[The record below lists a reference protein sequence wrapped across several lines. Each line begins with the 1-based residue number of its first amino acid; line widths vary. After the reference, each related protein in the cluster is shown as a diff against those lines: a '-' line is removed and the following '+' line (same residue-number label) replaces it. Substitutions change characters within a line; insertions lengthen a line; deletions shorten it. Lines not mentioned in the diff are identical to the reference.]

1 MKRILFIFAILLLSV
16 SGFTQ
21 NSVNY
26 YFGRLTPVVKKEKLP
41 EVVYVGDILD
51 EMWIDLIMPYEE
63 RLELEARRKQEY
75 SVGTYLYPTLGYE
88 MLIDYDSVEIFVR
101 SKGELLSSISS
112 EEKLTTEQKKL
123 LNSAD
128 LGSDIHIKISYSY
141 KKQAKDQSGADR
153 KIVHGFLDVNVV
165 PETEAEFPG
174 GFNQLTKYLMDNVIH
189 KVDEAKYADNLLQAS
204 VKFAIDEEGRIV
216 HAGILNSSGDQ
227 KIDKLILEAMN
238 KMPKWKPAE
247 DSKGIKVQ
255 QEFRIPFGGGA
266 GC

>member
-1 MKRILFIFAILLLSV
+1 MKHSLIALVIFIFTIPGFSQD
-16 SGFTQ
+16 SG
-21 NSVNY
+21 NY
-26 YFGRLTPVVKKEKLP
+26 YFGRLTPIVKKEKLP
-41 EVVYVGDILD
+41 EVVFVSDILD
-51 EMWIDLIMPYEE
+51 EMWIDLIMPYED
-63 RLELEARRKQEY
+63 RLDLEARRKHEY

-88 MLIDYDSVEIFVR
+88 MLINYDSVEIYVR
-101 SKGELLSSISS
+101 SKGELLSSRSS
-112 EEKLTTEQKKL
+112 GEKLTREQKNL
-123 LNSAD
+123 LNLAD

-141 KKQAKDQSGADR
+141 KNQKKEHLGANR

-238 KMPKWKPAE
+238 KMPKWKPAK
-247 DSKGIKVQ
+247 DSKGHKVQ